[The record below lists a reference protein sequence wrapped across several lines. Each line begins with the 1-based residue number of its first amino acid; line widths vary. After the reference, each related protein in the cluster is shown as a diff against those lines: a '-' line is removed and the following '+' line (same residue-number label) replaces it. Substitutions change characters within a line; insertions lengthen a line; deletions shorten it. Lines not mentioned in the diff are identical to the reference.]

1 MIEMI
6 ARARVESSD
15 IDRGD
20 LLALAALVRFH
31 EDATVGLAYGGDGL
45 APVALEAY
53 WEVDADDSQQ

>member
-1 MIEMI
+1 MIEMT
-6 ARARVESSD
+6 ARIRIESSD
-15 IDRGD
+15 VDRGD

-31 EDATVGLAYGGDGL
+31 EDAMVGLAYGEGGL

>member
-1 MIEMI
+1 MIKMI

-31 EDATVGLAYGGDGL
+31 EDAMIGLAYGEGGL
-45 APVALEAY
+45 SPVALEAY
-53 WEVDADDSQQ
+53 WEVTGDDSQQ